1 MEEGVAP
8 EGPRGV
14 APGRTKGALGG
25 AWEDQRRLGRRPG
38 GLMSRGA
45 VPRRIKG
52 ALGGAQ

>member
-1 MEEGVAP
+1 MEEGGAP